1 MGEPEILCFFT
12 TLIYFYVLLAYTR
25 QMVFMERVAE
35 SIIMSWGIQMV
46 SILENS
52 GRRDT
57 PLQGDVG
64 LIAYL
69 IRPVARHCI

>member
-1 MGEPEILCFFT
+1 
-12 TLIYFYVLLAYTR
+12 
-25 QMVFMERVAE
+25 
-35 SIIMSWGIQMV
+35 MV

-52 GRRDT
+52 ALRDT